1 MEVICMQS
9 LEGLPHIVSGKTRQN
24 GIQVSAT
31 VSVTAESANTDYVHS
46 NDFSCMSIVS
56 VLTQNFHHIQNNLQ
70 RQQRVHTEGKKRPKE
85 KKGR

>member
-1 MEVICMQS
+1 MQS

-46 NDFSCMSIVS
+46 NDFSCMSIVI
-56 VLTQNFHHIQNNLQ
+56 VLT
-70 RQQRVHTEGKKRPKE
+70 
-85 KKGR
+85 